1 LPCGPSFAGGA
12 TAQSSPP
19 LVDLAFRPLSSLA
32 LSTKRKEIPM
42 SSFDIALI
50 CALLA
55 AATILFIFGVQ
66 DEISDLVPHRTKLDQ
81 LLERRDAI
89 YENLRDL
96 RFEFRAGKF
105 SEKDY
110 EDTKQSLEIEAAR
123 VLADM
128 DTLTGGTPTAATR
141 QAASE
146 KVRQS

>member
-1 LPCGPSFAGGA
+1 
-12 TAQSSPP
+12 
-19 LVDLAFRPLSSLA
+19 
-32 LSTKRKEIPM
+32 M
-42 SSFDIALI
+42 SSFDVALI

-123 VLADM
+123 VLVDM

-146 KVRQS
+146 KARQS